1 MSEVRCKK
9 RQVIRVEG
17 AGKEKTQAFASALNS
32 IHTKVLKES
41 NEVVLRIE
49 PLDVQVLVAEE
60 ETFIEKF
67 LFLFLPR
74 TRVTYRVVLNVEI
87 EVTLIEMEKVTFV
100 QKKISDP
107 NGVSNPFRKKK
118 LIQKEES

>member
-17 AGKEKTQAFASALNS
+17 TGKEKKQAFASALNR

-49 PLDVQVLVAEE
+49 SLDVQVLVAEE
-60 ETFIEKF
+60 ETFTEKF

>member
-17 AGKEKTQAFASALNS
+17 TGKEKTQAFASALNR